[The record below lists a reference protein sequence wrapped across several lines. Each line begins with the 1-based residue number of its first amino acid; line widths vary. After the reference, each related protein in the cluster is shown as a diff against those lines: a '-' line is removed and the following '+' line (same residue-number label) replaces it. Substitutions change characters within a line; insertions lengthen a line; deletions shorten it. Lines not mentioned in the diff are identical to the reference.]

1 MLRRRFVQSA
11 AALFPAAFLD
21 RALAAPPTL
30 LAGVEPHLIPAGHD
44 RLNENHSLGFSTI
57 SFKVLPRETAGT
69 LFLIEHTHLRK
80 GGGPPLHVHYAQEE
94 YFYVMEGEFL
104 IQVGDQRIALHPGDS
119 ILGPRHIPHTF
130 TVTSETLGHML
141 IAFTPAGQMEDFF
154 RTAEKNPAVLL
165 NDPALFASHGM
176 KMLGPPLSA
185 G

>member
-21 RALAAPPTL
+21 RTLSATPTL
-30 LAGVEPHLIPAGHD
+30 LAGAESHLVPAGQD
-44 RLNENHSLGFSTI
+44 RLHEHHSLGFSTI

-80 GGGPPLHVHYAQEE
+80 GGGPPLHVHYSQEE
-94 YFYVMEGEFL
+94 YFYVMDGDFL
-104 IQVGDQRIALHPGDS
+104 FQVGHQRIALHPGDS
-119 ILGPRHIPHTF
+119 ILGPRNIPHTF
-130 TVTSETLGHML
+130 TVTSETPGHML

-154 RTAEKNPAVLL
+154 RAAEKNPAVLL
-165 NDPALFASHGM
+165 NDPAMFASHGM
-176 KMLGPPLSA
+176 KMLGPSLSA